1 MITTNIIL
9 TKKHTRIH
17 IKTKEEIECIK
28 TYCSIEHTIYKTAIK
43 GSFDCNKDIS
53 LSKYRQKL
61 NSEVIPM
68 IKDFETLT
76 QNI

>member
-1 MITTNIIL
+1 MIATNIIL

-17 IKTKEEIECIK
+17 IKTKEGIECIR
-28 TYCSIEHTIYKTAIK
+28 TYCTIEHTVHKTTIK
-43 GSFDCNKDIS
+43 NSFDCNKNIS
-53 LSKYRQKL
+53 LSKYREKL

-76 QNI
+76 QSI

>member
-1 MITTNIIL
+1 MIATNIIL

-17 IKTKEEIECIK
+17 IKTEERIECIK
-28 TYCSIEHTIYKTAIK
+28 TYCSIEHTVYKTTIK

-53 LSKYRQKL
+53 LSKYREKL

-68 IKDFETLT
+68 MKDFETLI
-76 QNI
+76 QDL